1 MSKDLKEVRVSRGC
15 LGEELS
21 GRGNNQR
28 PQGSNAKRAQGSA
41 FKRGVSVARRGES
54 VRGKWAEMRPEVGGE
69 GWYLKALSATGKI
82 LDFNLIRMRS
92 HWRIW
97 AENHMMRLKLFKDHS
112 GCSGRINCSGANV
125 E

>member
-1 MSKDLKEVRVSRGC
+1 MSKDLKEVRVSCGC

-41 FKRGVSVARRGES
+41 FKRGVSVARSGET

-92 HWRIW
+92 HWRDLGRESHDETEAFQGSLW
-97 AENHMMRLKLFKDHS
+97 LQWKDKL
-112 GCSGRINCSGANV
+112 
-125 E
+125 